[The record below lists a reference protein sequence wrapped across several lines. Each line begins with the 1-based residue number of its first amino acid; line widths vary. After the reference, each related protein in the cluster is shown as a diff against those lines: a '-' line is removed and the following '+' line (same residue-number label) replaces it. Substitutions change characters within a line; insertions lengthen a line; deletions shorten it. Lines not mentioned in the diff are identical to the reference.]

1 VEESDVKTSGIGT
14 IGDRIVLENEH
25 VRVWL
30 VELDP
35 GQIQSRHIHEL
46 PYLIVPLTDG
56 KNIMRFDDGRE
67 IATDE
72 KPGICLWRMPGVP
85 HELENV
91 SSWQYRNVLVE
102 MKAPA
107 AATPPTP

>member
-1 VEESDVKTSGIGT
+1 MKTGGLGS
-14 IGDRIVLENEH
+14 IGDSVLFENERI
-25 VRVWL
+25 RVWL
-30 VELDP
+30 VKLDP
-35 GQIQSRHIHEL
+35 GQIQPRHIHEL

-72 KPGICLWRMPGVP
+72 KPGACLWRTPGVP

-102 MKAPA
+102 LKEPGQAVGGA
-107 AATPPTP
+107 A

>member
-1 VEESDVKTSGIGT
+1 MKTSGIGT

-30 VELDP
+30 VELGP
-35 GQIQSRHIHEL
+35 GQIQSRHVHEL

-67 IATDE
+67 VATNE
-72 KPGICLWRMPGVP
+72 KPGACLWRMPGVP

-102 MKAPA
+102 LKTPA
-107 AATPPTP
+107 AVTPPAP

>member
-1 VEESDVKTSGIGT
+1 MKTTGLGT
-14 IGDRIVLENEH
+14 IGDRVIFENERL
-25 VRVWL
+25 RVWL

-35 GQIQSRHIHEL
+35 GEIQSRHVHEL

-67 IATDE
+67 IETNE
-72 KPGICLWRMPGVP
+72 KPGVTLWRMPGAP
-85 HELENV
+85 HELENT

-102 MKAPA
+102 VKEPD
-107 AATPPTP
+107 PTVGGVA